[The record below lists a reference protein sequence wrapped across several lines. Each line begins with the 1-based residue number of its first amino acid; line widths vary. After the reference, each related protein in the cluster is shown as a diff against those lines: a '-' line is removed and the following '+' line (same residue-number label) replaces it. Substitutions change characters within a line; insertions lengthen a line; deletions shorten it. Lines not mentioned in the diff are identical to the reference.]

1 MPTSTAVAK
10 PTATTMIQQYAGD
23 FAAVLPSHIKPEQ
36 WVRLTQGVF
45 RRDANLAKILE
56 RNPGS
61 VLAALLDAARLGLD
75 VGDTYHLIPFKDEVV
90 GVSDYTGLIELMY
103 RAGAVGSVKAELVR
117 ELDEFD
123 FDPSMDKPQ
132 HKPDWFGNR
141 GDIIGVYAYADMKD
155 GSTSKV
161 VVRSRAEIDRV
172 KDTSRGSG
180 HKDSPWQ
187 QWYDR
192 MALKT
197 VVRELAKFVP
207 TSPEFIREALRA
219 AASAQAA
226 QQTADREPLAFEV
239 PTEGVDL
246 DTGEIHDAE
255 VVDETPAADAR

>member
-1 MPTSTAVAK
+1 MPTSNAVAK
-10 PTATTMIQQYAGD
+10 PTATSMIQQYAGD

-45 RRDANLAKILE
+45 RRDANLARILE
-56 RNPGS
+56 RNPGT

-117 ELDEFD
+117 ENDEFT
-123 FDPSMDKPQ
+123 FDPSMDKPH
-132 HKPDWFGNR
+132 HKPDWFGDR
-141 GDIIGVYAYADMKD
+141 GAIVGAYSYADMKD

-161 VVRSRAEIDRV
+161 VVRSRAEIDQV
-172 KDTSRGSG
+172 KEVSRGSG
-180 HKDSPWQ
+180 NKDSPWQ
-187 QWYDR
+187 KWYDR

-219 AASAQAA
+219 AASAHAVQQASGPPPVDA
-226 QQTADREPLAFEV
+226 EGPI
-239 PTEGVDL
+239 EGVDL

-255 VVDETPAADAR
+255 VVDEAADPS